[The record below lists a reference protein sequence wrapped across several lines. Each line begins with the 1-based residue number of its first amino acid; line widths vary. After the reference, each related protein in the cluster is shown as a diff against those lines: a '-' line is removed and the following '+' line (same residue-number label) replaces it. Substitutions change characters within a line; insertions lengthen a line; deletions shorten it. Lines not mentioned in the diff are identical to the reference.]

1 MNWII
6 IKNDFKRNKVIH
18 AGLLLFIIFS
28 ASLAVLSVMV
38 ASQTLTGISDLYRI
52 AQPPHFLQMH
62 KGELDQSAIDTF
74 MTSQDNVIDWQT
86 VTMLNVYGDH
96 LTIVGTGDTTTLS
109 DLRLDIGLV
118 RQNETRDLLLD
129 AAHEKV
135 VLGEG
140 EVGIP
145 VLLREM
151 YGMEIGDRLV
161 FFNGDVMKELVI
173 ATFVLDSQMNSPMTS
188 STRILLSDHDF
199 EALSTHISEHEYLI
213 EAYLNDPK
221 EASGLKTAYE
231 NAGLPQNGPTITYA
245 MIFILSALTDLVT
258 VFVLLLVS
266 LLLIMV
272 AFICIRFTILATLEE
287 EIVEIGIMKAIGLS
301 FKDQRNLYL
310 HKYRLLAAAGILSGY
325 GLALLASGFF
335 TRHISTTFGKNT
347 LAVSAIALSLATA
360 WLLYLLIILYAKR
373 ILKRIRRL
381 TVVEALVSGKGFGK
395 EKQFEKQGLYRSR
408 KLSVNWLLALR
419 EVYHHFKD
427 WSVLF
432 AVVMVTVLMMLIP
445 THLMNTF
452 ESPVFITYM
461 GSSLKDILIE
471 VESGEHLATGYAKVR
486 NVLDGDPAIASY
498 DAFRRVRVQTI
509 DGDHQ
514 PFNIDI
520 DVGLHAGSGLQY
532 LTGQQPEAAHEIA
545 LSYLNA
551 SEMKKAPGDTVII
564 FLHGE
569 SREFIVSGVYQDVT
583 SGGFTAKSADV
594 FPELAST
601 KYAFSVSLKDGVH
614 AESKAD
620 EWSAI
625 IGTGV
630 EVDPM
635 DQFINQTLGGVV
647 SQLRLMVLAII
658 LMSACLVMLLTAL
671 FMKLRMAKD
680 IWEVAIFKAVGFS
693 EKDIQ
698 KQYLIKTGG
707 VALMGIVTGI
717 LLTRALGSR
726 IINGALSFAG
736 IGIKQVEL
744 IADPLVTYLICP
756 LLLLALVLVVTGI
769 STGAAKRHS
778 IISMM
783 SQ

>member
-38 ASQTLTGISDLYRI
+38 ATQTLTGISNLYRI

-62 KGELDQSAIDTF
+62 KGELDQGAIDAF
-74 MTSQDNVIDWQT
+74 MAGQENVIDWQT

-96 LTIVGTGDTTTLS
+96 LTIAGTREAFTLA

-151 YGMEIGDRLV
+151 YGIEIGDRLMLS
-161 FFNGDVMKELVI
+161 NGDVMQELVI
-173 ATFVLDSQMNSPMTS
+173 VTFVLDSQMNSPMTS

-199 EALSTHISEHEYLI
+199 ETLSMGVSEHEYLI

-245 MIFILSALTDLVT
+245 MIFVLSALTDLVT
-258 VFVLLLVS
+258 VFVMLLVS

-310 HKYRLLAAAGILSGY
+310 HKYRLLAVAGVLAGY
-325 GLALLASGFF
+325 GFAFSISGFF
-335 TRHISTTFGKNT
+335 TRHISTTFGKTT
-347 LAVSAIALSLATA
+347 LSVSVITLSLATA
-360 WLLYLLIILYAKR
+360 CLLYLLIVLYAKK

-395 EKQFEKQGLYRSR
+395 EKRFEKQGLHRSR

-419 EVYHHFKD
+419 EVYHHFRD
-427 WSVLF
+427 WTILF
-432 AVVMVTVLMMLIP
+432 AVVMTAVLMMLIP

-452 ESPVFITYM
+452 ESPAFITYM

-471 VESGEHLATGYAKVR
+471 VESGEHLETGYTKVR
-486 NVLDGDPAIASY
+486 EVLDGDPAIASY

-520 DVGLHAGSGLQY
+520 DVGPHAGSGLQY
-532 LTGQQPEAAHEIA
+532 LTGQQPETAYEIA

-551 SEMKKAPGDTVII
+551 NEMRKAPGDTVII

-569 SREFIVSGVYQDVT
+569 AREFIVSGVYQDVT
-583 SGGFTAKSADV
+583 SGGFTAKSTDV

-614 AESKAD
+614 PESKAD

-630 EVDPM
+630 KVDPM
-635 DQFINQTLGGVV
+635 DQYISQTLGGVV
-647 SQLRLMVLAII
+647 SQLRLMVIAIAI
-658 LMSACLVMLLTAL
+658 MSICLVMLLTAL
-671 FMKLRMAKD
+671 FMKLRLAKD
-680 IWEVAIFKAVGFS
+680 VWEIAIFKAVGFS

-698 KQYLIKTGG
+698 KQYLIKMGG
-707 VALMGIVTGI
+707 VALLGIVTGI
-717 LLTRALGSR
+717 MLTHVLGSR
-726 IINGALSFAG
+726 IINGALRVAG
-736 IGIKQVEL
+736 IGIRQVEL
-744 IADPLVTYLICP
+744 IANPLVTYLMCP

-769 STGAAKRHS
+769 SAGSAKRHS

-783 SQ
+783 TQ